1 MPRQRKNKKDQWM
14 PPRVYRGKS
23 AFEWHPKSGG
33 AIKLAPLTATHAEV
47 WTAYEEHFN
56 TAGGKGSFQKLV
68 NEYLNSDKLKSLSV
82 STQKDYFKSS
92 KMVLSVF
99 SNMQSNKIS
108 PQDVFK
114 YHEIRS
120 KKAKVRANREKSF
133 MSVVFNWGI
142 PRGKCNSNPCAFV
155 PNNKEQARTRY
166 ITDEEY
172 QAVYSEACNV
182 VKIAMEISYL
192 CMARQSDVLNMTAKQ
207 IKTEG
212 VYIKQ
217 GKTGKKQIK
226 RWGERLKAAYQL
238 SLKLESYISSI
249 YVIHQPNGLRFAG
262 RTFQGRWAEARNKA
276 EQKAKDI
283 DPDSRFDFTFH
294 DIKAKAISDFEG
306 TDSEKQNSS
315 GHKTLSQVHTY
326 NRKAQIV
333 DTVETKN
340 KNN

>member
-1 MPRQRKNKKDQWM
+1 MPRLRKNKKDQWM

-23 AFEWHPKSGG
+23 AYEWHPKGGG
-33 AIKLAPLTATHAEV
+33 AIKLCALSATKAEV

-68 NEYLNSDKLKSLSV
+68 NEYLNSEKLKSLSIA
-82 STQKDYFKSS
+82 SQKDYLKCS

-99 SNMQSNKIS
+99 SNMQSNKIR

-114 YHEIRS
+114 YHELRS
-120 KKAKVRANREKSF
+120 RKAKVRANREKSF

-155 PNNKEQARTRY
+155 PNNKEEARTRY

-172 QAVYSEACNV
+172 QAVFNEACDV
-182 VKIAMEISYL
+182 VKIAMEISYV

-207 IKTEG
+207 IKKEG
-212 VYIKQ
+212 IYIKQ
-217 GKTGKKQIK
+217 GKTGKKQVKKWGK
-226 RWGERLKAAYQL
+226 RLRAAYQL
-238 SLKLESYISSI
+238 SLKLDSYISSI
-249 YVIHQPNGLRFAG
+249 YVIHQPNGLKFAQ
-262 RTFQGRWAEARNKA
+262 RTFQERWAEARQKA
-276 EQKAKDI
+276 EAKAKQVDQHAM
-283 DPDSRFDFTFH
+283 FDFTFH

-333 DTVETKN
+333 DTVETK
-340 KNN
+340 KSK